1 MGKTC
6 TDLFAGIDCTVI
18 GNADEEVGG
27 IAYRSDR
34 VQPGDAF
41 FCIVGLTAD
50 GHSFAQDAIDRGA
63 KVLVVE
69 RKVYLADATDVT
81 EVVVADTRKA
91 MAAASANFY
100 DHPSKDFALVGITG
114 TNGKTTT
121 TYLVEH
127 IAHVAGKRTGVIG
140 TVGVRIGGEQEKTA
154 HTTPESPDLQKLLA
168 RMRDER
174 CGVVAMEV
182 SSHALDLERTWG
194 TTFAVTAFSNLTQDH
209 LDYHHTF
216 EAYFEAK
223 ARLFGKDYPARRV
236 ICIDDKWGRELLRR
250 CATNEDSIVTTG
262 FDAAAQIHPVDVRY
276 APTHTEVELDVR
288 GSRHRF
294 RYPLVGKF
302 NVENVMCAFGI
313 GLQLGIPADVI
324 VEALEE
330 APQIPGRLE
339 RVSAPCDGGIAV
351 FVDYAH
357 TPDALE
363 KALSSIMALTR
374 GRTVCVFGCGG
385 DRDASKRSIM
395 GKAAL
400 AADYAVV
407 TSDNPRH
414 EDPLAIIDDIV
425 GGMGSGEGRFAVEPD
440 RRAAIALALEWAG
453 PDDSVLIAGKGHEDY
468 QLVGDEVLS
477 FDDRTVAAEEMH
489 RLFGGL
495 LDEKDARVA
504 YAPEREADRGLHGR
518 DVRRGAARPAG
529 AAHGHY
535 LGFPRRAPGRF
546 VRGASGRA
554 RGRARLRGRG
564 ALRGRAGRA
573 GHAAGGRGRAGAR
586 ARAGRGRHRRAR
598 HGGRRDRPCARVA
611 RPPAGARGRAH
622 GLDGQDHHE
631 EPRARR
637 AGGRA

>member
-1 MGKTC
+1 M
-6 TDLFAGIDCTVI
+6 
-18 GNADEEVGG
+18 
-27 IAYRSDR
+27 
-34 VQPGDAF
+34 
-41 FCIVGLTAD
+41 
-50 GHSFAQDAIDRGA
+50 
-63 KVLVVE
+63 VE

-495 LDEKDARVA
+495 LDEKDA
-504 YAPEREADRGLHGR
+504 E
-518 DVRRGAARPAG
+518 
-529 AAHGHY
+529 
-535 LGFPRRAPGRF
+535 
-546 VRGASGRA
+546 
-554 RGRARLRGRG
+554 
-564 ALRGRAGRA
+564 
-573 GHAAGGRGRAGAR
+573 
-586 ARAGRGRHRRAR
+586 
-598 HGGRRDRPCARVA
+598 
-611 RPPAGARGRAH
+611 
-622 GLDGQDHHE
+622 
-631 EPRARR
+631 
-637 AGGRA
+637 